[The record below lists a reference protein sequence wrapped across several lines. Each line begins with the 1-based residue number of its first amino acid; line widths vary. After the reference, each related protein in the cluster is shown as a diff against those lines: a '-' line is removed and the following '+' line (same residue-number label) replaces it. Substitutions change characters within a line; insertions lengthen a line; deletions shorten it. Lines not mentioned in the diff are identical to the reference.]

1 MCMLTNDV
9 DYNIPLIRDNILY
22 IQANIKNGEMFK
34 MRKPRENH
42 DVIKDIEVDK
52 KLLSGTKYE
61 DKMNKET
68 TESKLKL
75 FNDLDSFNK

>member
-1 MCMLTNDV
+1 
-9 DYNIPLIRDNILY
+9 
-22 IQANIKNGEMFK
+22 MFK
-34 MRKPRENH
+34 MKKSRENR
-42 DVIKDIEVDK
+42 DVVKDLEVDK
-52 KLLSGTKYE
+52 KLLSENKYE